1 AGTVSYTFYTSNDCT
16 SGSASAG
23 SGTASADGTTVGNS
37 NTSAALA
44 AGGYSYQ
51 ASYGGNANYAA
62 STGPCEKFTVDQG
75 ATATPTSVWDET
87 SAQTV
92 NNTTHAS
99 LGDKTHDTST
109 VTGQIGSFS
118 LAGTVS
124 YTFYT
129 SNDCTSGSA
138 SAGSG
143 TASADGTTVGNSNPS
158 AALAAGGYSYQASYG
173 GNANYAASTGPCE
186 KFTVDQGATATPT
199 SVWDETSA
207 QTVNNTTHA

>member
-1 AGTVSYTFYTSNDCT
+1 NVNLISSQNVNVSSNAPADSAATSAL
-16 SGSASAG
+16 GAG
-23 SGTASADGTTVGNS
+23 S
-37 NTSAALA
+37 
-44 AGGYSYQ
+44 YSYQ
-51 ASYGGNANYAA
+51 ATYNGNANYAA

-143 TASADGTTVGNSNPS
+143 TASA
-158 AALAAGGYSYQASYG
+158 
-173 GNANYAASTGPCE
+173 
-186 KFTVDQGATATPT
+186 
-199 SVWDETSA
+199 
-207 QTVNNTTHA
+207 